1 MKLPRYKFHIGLRT
15 FKTVLAVALSML
27 VADLWGATDS
37 SIILAMLGA
46 MAAVQPSFIESFRSC
61 LAQTV
66 GVLLGAAASLLL
78 IQLPVPP
85 LVSSVIGILITII
98 LYNGLHISHS
108 PVLAC
113 MIVVIMCYD
122 SEAQPV
128 LYALARIWDS
138 AIGLSIGM
146 VINTLVFPYDNSRQ
160 IRQTI
165 HSLDKTLIRFLEEL
179 FDGDDVLPNPQQ
191 MQQTI
196 SRIHS
201 QMAIFSNQ
209 RLLLHLKRQRSQLEA
224 FRFCEAQAQELLAR
238 MVILS
243 RVPRPG
249 RLNEENRRKLQCC
262 GADIR
267 DTRPLDA
274 VQELDVVTNYHVA
287 QILKLRRQ
295 LLDTLEKTS

>member
-165 HSLDKTLIRFLEEL
+165 HSLDKTLIRYLEEL
-179 FDGDDVLPNPQQ
+179 FDGDDILPDPQL

-196 SRIHS
+196 SRIHA
-201 QMAIFSNQ
+201 QMTIFSNQ
-209 RLLLHLKRQRSQLEA
+209 RLLLHLKRQRSQLEV
-224 FRFCEAQAQELLAR
+224 FRLCEDKAQELLAR

-243 RVPRPG
+243 RVSRPG
-249 RLNEENRRKLQCC
+249 RLNEENRRRLASC
-262 GADIR
+262 GANIR
-267 DTRPLDA
+267 DMRPLDS
-274 VQELDVVTNYHVA
+274 VLELDVVTNYHVT
-287 QILKLRRQ
+287 QILKLRRE
-295 LLDTLEKTS
+295 LLDTLEKAN